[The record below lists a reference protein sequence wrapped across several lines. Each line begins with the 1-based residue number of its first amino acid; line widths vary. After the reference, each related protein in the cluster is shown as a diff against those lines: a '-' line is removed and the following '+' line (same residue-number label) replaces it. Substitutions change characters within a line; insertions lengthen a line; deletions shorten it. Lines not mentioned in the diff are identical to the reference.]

1 MHAFYMHA
9 QLCPILWDTME
20 CSPPDSYVQGI
31 FRQEYWS
38 GLSFPPL
45 GYLPDP
51 GIKLTSL
58 ACPILAGIFFTTDH
72 PGNPFSSV
80 QSLSCVQCFAT
91 PCTAA
96 CQASLATPTLRVY
109 SNSCP
114 LSWWCQPTISSS
126 VVPFSSH
133 LQSFPASGYF
143 QMSQFFTSG
152 GNPLG
157 NTNIP

>member
-1 MHAFYMHA
+1 MGRKMCSIRTSYMDALICMHFICMLSCV
-9 QLCPILWDTME
+9 QFFEILWSVAHQTPMFM
-20 CSPPDSYVQGI
+20 GF

-51 GIKLTSL
+51 GIKLTSH

-72 PGNPFSSV
+72 LGNPFSSV

-114 LSWWCQPTISSS
+114 LSW
-126 VVPFSSH
+126 
-133 LQSFPASGYF
+133 
-143 QMSQFFTSG
+143 
-152 GNPLG
+152 
-157 NTNIP
+157 